1 VFPTR
6 LHRRLTAWMALVAML
21 AFALL
26 PTLSRAM
33 AFAGGG
39 TAWAEVC
46 TPQGLK
52 RVSLSDAGTDTGT
65 PGPNASHLEACAFC
79 SLATDGAAPLPSSP
93 VGAALPLGRTPT
105 PRLFLQAAA
114 TLHAWRSAQP
124 RAPPSG
130 A

>member
-1 VFPTR
+1 MPTAR
-6 LHRRLTAWMALVAML
+6 LHRRLTAWIALVAML

-33 AFAGGG
+33 AFAGGSP
-39 TAWAEVC
+39 AWAEIC

-52 RVSLSDAGTDTGT
+52 RVSLAGDPAADSAPAQADT
-65 PGPNASHLEACAFC
+65 HLDACALC
-79 SLATDGAAPLPSSP
+79 SLATEGTAPLPSSHAD
-93 VGAALPLGRTPT
+93 AALPLGSAPT

-130 A
+130 S